1 MGNPFVE
8 IPRRIDEGAKA
19 HIGVLG
25 AAKFRALTPVFAGDV
40 RIQRYLVDLAGD
52 DVALSTNRRHEKAV
66 NDVLRNELEVD
77 HPVRRN
83 MYLVGGNHA
92 QTWVLKFPP
101 PLMSDDPYRQ
111 RLFRP
116 SVRLSAHDREPPR
129 SPHPAQRH

>member
-8 IPRRIDEGAKA
+8 IAGRIDEGAKA

-25 AAKFRALTPVFAGDV
+25 PAKFRALTPVFTRDV

-52 DVALSTNRRHEKAV
+52 DVALSTNRRHEKTV
-66 NDVLRNELEVD
+66 NNVLRNELEVD
-77 HPVRRN
+77 HPVRWN
-83 MYLVGGNHA
+83 MYLIGGNHA

-101 PLMSDDPYRQ
+101 PLMSDDPDRQ
-111 RLFRP
+111 RLLGP
-116 SVRLSAHDREPPR
+116 PVGLIVQDREPPR